1 MTSDDF
7 FDDIHGTACVRSPT
21 VREGLSQHGALAY
34 ARASDTRLG
43 RLYWWRRDFSGQPR
57 LVVIK
62 QTAVFDDVSRNRIE
76 TFGEFF
82 QRDLFPASDSFNQ
95 SKVSRSQQPNILRV
109 LPVNLLNTFRDDK
122 LNPRPF
128 LSIGRRFSRRTTP

>member
-1 MTSDDF
+1 MREAHVRDGKQCVPRLHRLNPNSSGSDECVTSDNLL
-7 FDDIHGTACVRSPT
+7 DDVHGTACVRSPT
-21 VREGLSQHGALAY
+21 VREALSQHGALAY

-43 RLYWWRRDFSGQPR
+43 RLYWRRRDFSGQAR

-109 LPVNLLNTFRDDK
+109 L
-122 LNPRPF
+122 
-128 LSIGRRFSRRTTP
+128 